1 MLKNHWNKL
10 IICLSGQTPKQP
22 LSNFEP
28 WESCKNNKLEG
39 WGLTLF
45 AYKKGYSA
53 RAQQIIKTFQSCH
66 FHDRIVDECFCIA
79 RNRET
84 AKICLFGQ
92 TPKQLLSEIWK
103 SWKNNKFEVRRLA
116 LFAYKKAYFAR
127 EQQIIKIFQI
137 VNFMIE

>member
-92 TPKQLLSEIWK
+92 TPKQLLSKPWK
-103 SWKNNKFEVRRLA
+103 SWKNNKFQGWGLT
-116 LFAYKKAYFAR
+116 LFNYKKGILLKSNKLSKHSKF
-127 EQQIIKIFQI
+127 
-137 VNFMIE
+137 VNFTIE